1 MSSATENILSLK
13 DFSLSFLS
21 DDVYNKV
28 VENVSFTV
36 ERGKTLGVVGESGSG
51 KTVTTLSLIK
61 LLDYPPAKIDGGEA
75 EFFVDGKAVD
85 LLSVSDKKLIKFRGK
100 RISCIFQTPMTSLN
114 PSMRCGHQITEI
126 LKLHLGLGK
135 KDAYNETIRLF
146 EEVRLPRPEHIFKSY
161 PHEIS
166 GGQRQRI
173 MIAMAI
179 ACKPDILIADEPTT
193 ALDVSVQ
200 KSIIE
205 LLKNLQTKYKMSIIF
220 ISHNLGIVRAIADYV
235 VVMNKGKIVETNTAE
250 NIFKNP
256 QQAYTMGLLACKPP
270 LNFNLKHLPT
280 VEDVEKLK
288 ESKPDFSV
296 NDYIKSLIIDKST
309 SDNTFKDKDI
319 ILSVKNLKVYYP
331 QKVNIFGKV
340 KTFVKAVDDISFDIH
355 DGETLSLLGESG
367 CGKSTTARV
376 IAGLLYPTSG
386 EIFFNNNNISTL
398 RGKKRIGVCK
408 EIQMVFQDPYSS
420 LNPTKTIG
428 QALME
433 PLNVHKILGNEKQR
447 KEKVNYLLDVVGM
460 STKDFH
466 KYPHEFSGGQRQ
478 RVCIARALTL
488 NPKLLICD
496 EPVSSLD
503 VSVQAKVLN
512 LLQQLK
518 EDFKLSMLFISHDI
532 AVVRHVSDII
542 SVMQNGTIIETSN
555 PFNLIS
561 NPKDLYTKNLIKSSL

>member
-1 MSSATENILSLK
+1 MKVKTDNILSLEG
-13 DFSLSFLS
+13 FSLSFLS
-21 DDVYNKV
+21 DDVYNEV
-28 VENVSFTV
+28 VDNVSFAV
-36 ERGKTLGVVGESGSG
+36 KKGKTLGIVGESGSG

-61 LLDYPPAKIDGGEA
+61 LLDYPPARIDEGKADFSIDGET
-75 EFFVDGKAVD
+75 VD
-85 LLSVSDKKLIKFRGK
+85 LLSLPEKKLVKYRGK

-126 LKLHLGLGK
+126 LKIHLKLNK
-135 KDAYNETIRLF
+135 KDAYDETIRLF
-146 EEVRLPRPEHIFKSY
+146 NEVRLPRPEHIFKSY

-166 GGQRQRI
+166 GGQRQRV

-179 ACKPDILIADEPTT
+179 ACRPDILIADEPTT

-205 LLKNLQTKYKMSIIF
+205 LLKDIQEKYQMSIIF

-235 VVMNKGKIVETNTAE
+235 IVMNKGKVVETNTAE
-250 NIFKNP
+250 NIFNHP
-256 QQAYTMGLLACKPP
+256 QQAYTMGLMACKPP
-270 LNFNLKHLPT
+270 LNFNLKYLPT

-288 ESKPDFSV
+288 EKNPNFSV
-296 NDYIKSLIIDKST
+296 NEYIKSLIIDKNFSI
-309 SDNTFKDKDI
+309 DNENK
-319 ILSVKNLKVYYP
+319 ILSVQNLKVYYP
-331 QKVNIFGKV
+331 QKVNSFGNV
-340 KTFVKAVDDISFDIH
+340 KKYIKAVDDISFDIY

-386 EIFFNNNNISTL
+386 SIFFNNYDISNL
-398 RGKKRIGVCK
+398 RGRKRIGFCK

-420 LNPTKTIG
+420 LNPKKTVG
-428 QALME
+428 QAMME
-433 PLNVHKILGNEKQR
+433 PLRVHKILDNEKQR

-460 STKDFH
+460 NPNDFD

-512 LLQQLK
+512 LLQKLK

-532 AVVRHVSDII
+532 AVVRHVSERI
-542 SVMQNGTIIETSN
+542 SVMKDGAIIESAN

-561 NPKDLYTKNLIKSSL
+561 NPQNPYTENLIKSSL